1 MGRFLI
7 PTCWLILAGEFMRLL
22 IVEDNEKLA
31 TLMASLLRHNLYSVD
46 RVANVEDARSAI
58 EIIDYDLILLDL
70 SLPDGDGG
78 EILRSLRREG
88 QATRILVAT
97 ARADVVQR
105 VETLNDGADDYLVK
119 PFSLDELLAR
129 IRALLRRPS
138 ETKQAVLT
146 VGRLALDTESLTLR
160 VTGNVTPLPR
170 RELGVLLTLLR
181 NQGRLVPRRKL
192 EEAVYSFDNEV
203 TPNAIEA
210 AVSRLRRRLDGL
222 DAAVTITAMRGI
234 GYILAESAAA

>member
-1 MGRFLI
+1 
-7 PTCWLILAGEFMRLL
+7 MRLL
-22 IVEDNEKLA
+22 IVEDNAKLA
-31 TLMASLLRHNLYSVD
+31 TLMAKLLAENLYSVD
-46 RVANVEDARSAI
+46 SVATLDEARAAI
-58 EIIDYDLILLDL
+58 GTVNYDLIVLDL

-78 EILRSLRREG
+78 EMLRSLRRDG
-88 QATRILVAT
+88 QAIRILVVT

-105 VETLNDGADDYLVK
+105 VETLNEGADDYLVK

-129 IRALLRRPS
+129 IRALLRRPC
-138 ETKQAVLT
+138 EAKQAVLAA
-146 VGRLALDTESLTLR
+146 GRLTLDTASLTVR
-160 VTGNVTPLPR
+160 VAEQVTPLPR
-170 RELGVLLTLLR
+170 RELGVLLTLLSH
-181 NQGRLVPRRKL
+181 QGRLVTRRKL

-222 DAAVTITAMRGI
+222 DAAVTITAMRGV

>member
-1 MGRFLI
+1 
-7 PTCWLILAGEFMRLL
+7 MRLL
-22 IVEDNEKLA
+22 VVEDNQKLA
-31 TLMASLLRHNLYSVD
+31 TIIAKLLFEKLYSVD
-46 RVANVEDARSAI
+46 MVETVDEACAAV
-58 EIIDYDLILLDL
+58 EVVDYDLILLDL

-78 EILRSLRREG
+78 EILRTLRGAGR
-88 QATRILVAT
+88 ATRVLVTT

-138 ETKQAVLT
+138 ETKQTVLT
-146 VGRLALDTESLTLR
+146 AGQITLDTASLTLR
-160 VTGNVTPLPR
+160 VTGQVTLLPR
-170 RELGVLLTLLR
+170 RELGILLTLLS
-181 NQGRLVPRRKL
+181 NQGRLVPRRTL
-192 EEAVYSFDNEV
+192 EGAVYSFDNEV

-222 DAAVTITAMRGI
+222 HAAVTITAMRGL
-234 GYILAESAAA
+234 GYILAESSTA

>member
-1 MGRFLI
+1 
-7 PTCWLILAGEFMRLL
+7 MRLL
-22 IVEDNEKLA
+22 VVEDNQKLA
-31 TLMASLLRHNLYSVD
+31 AIIAKLLSQNLFSVD
-46 RVANVEDARSAI
+46 TVETVDEARAALGTV
-58 EIIDYDLILLDL
+58 DYDLVLLDL
-70 SLPDGDGG
+70 WLPDGDGSQ
-78 EILRSLRREG
+78 ILRSLRGAG

-129 IRALLRRPS
+129 IRALLRRPC
-138 ETKQAVLT
+138 ETQQAVLT
-146 VGRLALDTESLTLR
+146 AGQLALNTSSLTLR
-160 VTGNVTPLPR
+160 VTGQVAALPR
-170 RELGVLLTLLR
+170 RELGVLIMLLR

-192 EEAVYSFDNEV
+192 EEAVYSFDKDV

-222 DAAVTITAMRGI
+222 NADVTITAMRGV
-234 GYILAESAAA
+234 GYILAENAVA

>member
-1 MGRFLI
+1 
-7 PTCWLILAGEFMRLL
+7 MRLL

-31 TLMASLLRHNLYSVD
+31 ALMAKLLTENLYSVD
-46 RVANVEDARSAI
+46 TVATIDEARSAI
-58 EIIDYDLILLDL
+58 ALVDYDLILLDL

-78 EILRSLRREG
+78 EVLRGLRRQG

-119 PFSLDELLAR
+119 PFALDELLAR
-129 IRALLRRPS
+129 IKALLRRPS
-138 ETKQAVLT
+138 ETAQAELVA
-146 VGRLALDTESLTLR
+146 GRLNLDTASLTLR
-160 VTGNVTPLPR
+160 VAGKVTPLPR
-170 RELGVLLTLLR
+170 RELGVLITLLR
-181 NQGRLVPRRKL
+181 NHGRLVPRRKL

-210 AVSRLRRRLDGL
+210 APPRRTRFGGDHHRHARARLRSR
-222 DAAVTITAMRGI
+222 
-234 GYILAESAAA
+234 